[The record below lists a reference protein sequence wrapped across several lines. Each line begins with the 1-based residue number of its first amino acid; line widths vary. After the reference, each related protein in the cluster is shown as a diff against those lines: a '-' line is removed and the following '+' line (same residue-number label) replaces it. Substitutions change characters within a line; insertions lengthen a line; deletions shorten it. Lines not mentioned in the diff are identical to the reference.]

1 MRQTIVRLL
10 FILSGLFILTAN
22 AHAEP
27 LNALFRNSG
36 DPVAGNPK
44 GTITVVEFFDYQ
56 CGHCTVMAP
65 VIANIIRANPNVRI
79 VFKEFPVRGPLSVVA
94 SRAALAANKQG
105 RYYPFNHAL
114 LNSQQR
120 LSEETIFNIAKQ
132 VGLNTVQLKKDMN
145 SAAVTNQIKNT
156 IRLADDLGLNGTPA
170 FFIGKTNATNSRD
183 VEYVMGE
190 MSRSELQQAID
201 RLKS

>member
-10 FILSGLFILTAN
+10 FILSGLFLLTAN
-22 AHAEP
+22 TYAEP

-36 DPVAGNPK
+36 DPIAGNPK

-65 VIANIIRANPNVRI
+65 VIANIIRTNPEVRV
-79 VFKEFPVRGPLSVVA
+79 VFKELPVRGALSLVA
-94 SRAALAANKQG
+94 AKAALAANKQG
-105 RYYPFNHAL
+105 RYYAFNHAL
-114 LNSQQR
+114 LTSHDY
-120 LSEETIFNIAKQ
+120 LSEESIYQTAKQ
-132 VGLNTVQLKKDMN
+132 LGLNIQRLKKDMN
-145 SAAVTNQIKNT
+145 SASVANQIKNT
-156 IRLADDLGLNGTPA
+156 LRLADDLGINGTPA

-190 MSRSELQQAID
+190 MSRSELQQAIN
-201 RLKS
+201 RLKT